1 MLLWIN
7 EQVPGVR
14 CTNLKDLSN
23 GVIWCRLM
31 TKLWPGSLATV
42 LVINRP
48 ANSNDA
54 QHNYILLEAAFIKVE
69 MPWSFQ
75 TRQLIA
81 GHSAELL
88 RMAEAMV
95 TMDNIF
101 KMQMKE
107 QLKTKQSANK
117 SSRSSRI
124 LAGELPS
131 VQPPTSSLNLNAP
144 PPPQESLLQASASA
158 ATAGAVSAVHT
169 QPTNEEFTSTTI
181 VSEAQRLRQEIHSM
195 FHQQQSAVEAY
206 MAQQEQLVASGGV
219 HTYAAL
225 CFCPEC
231 IRQRQ
236 NAQIAMQTAAEIP
249 EVHEAHETHEPHMA
263 QETHATHEAHE
274 TLATHEEP
282 NAPMKEI

>member
-1 MLLWIN
+1 M
-7 EQVPGVR
+7 R
-14 CTNLKDLSN
+14 CSNLKDLSN

-54 QHNYILLEAAFIKVE
+54 QHNYMLLEAAFNKVE
-69 MPWSFQ
+69 MPWAFQ

-107 QLKTKQSANK
+107 QRKTKQAANK

-131 VQPPTSSLNLNAP
+131 EQPPTSSLNLNAP
-144 PPPQESLLQASASA
+144 PPPPESLLQASASA
-158 ATAGAVSAVHT
+158 ATAAAVAAVAAVHT
-169 QPTNEEFTSTTI
+169 QPTNEEVTSTTI
-181 VSEAQRLRQEIHSM
+181 LSEAQLLRQEIRSM
-195 FHQQQSAVEAY
+195 FHQQQSAMEAY
-206 MAQQEQLVASGGV
+206 MAQQEQLVASGGG
-219 HTYAAL
+219 HAYAAL

-236 NAQIAMQTAAEIP
+236 NAQIAMQTAADTP
-249 EVHEAHETHEPHMA
+249 EVHEANDTHEPHMA
-263 QETHATHEAHE
+263 QETHATHEAHV
-274 TLATHEEP
+274 TLATHGAP